1 MVLETNFD
9 RFNSYLLTTE
19 IFSLFFTCRF
29 IRRKF
34 EPRLKVFFE
43 LADGFGSQLRWHK
56 FLNRTFQNITSRI
69 LYTDLIED
77 WSLDFLFQK
86 FLKEIR
92 NQIFYHLN
100 LPSIIFH
107 FLTCKRFC
115 DKFSNKCLSCS
126 RISFPEESIWL
137 PYLDFF
143 EDIEISKDNCFFV
156 QQNMLVDL
164 DVFKSKA
171 FDYFERYSP
180 VTYKRYWYCAYHKE
194 IYFCDEL
201 FTLFSSHLMRLFVNT
216 FVLVAQRFFLSASF
230 QKELIAEVVREAVHF
245 FTNFIHQ
252 FNMEY
257 FYEFF
262 DKFKDLNKSKCYSV
276 KKQQKFGPY
285 MHSAFDLTI
294 SVFRF

>member
-1 MVLETNFD
+1 METNFD
-9 RFNSYLLTTE
+9 RFNSYLLATE
-19 IFSLFFTCRF
+19 IFSLVFTCRF
-29 IRRKF
+29 IRKKYL
-34 EPRLKVFFE
+34 PKLKVFFK
-43 LADGFGSQLRWHK
+43 LADGFGSQRRWHK
-56 FLNRTFQNITSRI
+56 FLMRTFNNIVSRI

-77 WSLDFLFQK
+77 WTLDFLFQK

-100 LPSIIFH
+100 LPSILLH

-115 DKFSNKCLSCS
+115 DKIPNKCMHCS

-143 EDIEISKDNCFFV
+143 EDIEISKDNCSFI
-156 QQNMLVDL
+156 QQTMLFDL

-171 FDYFERYSP
+171 FDYFERYSRI
-180 VTYKRYWYCAYHKE
+180 KNNRHWYCLYYKE
-194 IYFCDEL
+194 IYFSDEL
-201 FTLFSSHLMRLFVNT
+201 FSIFCSHLVRLFLNT
-216 FVLVAQRFFLSASF
+216 FVLIAQRFFLSAAF
-230 QKELIAEVVREAVHF
+230 QKELLNEVVGEAVHF

-252 FNMEY
+252 FNIEY

-262 DKFKDLNKSKCYSV
+262 DKFKDVNKSKCYSV
-276 KKQQKFGPY
+276 TKKQKFGPY
-285 MHSAFDLTI
+285 IHSAFDITI